1 MVRELLKRCA
11 EPSQQDNVRVCGWV
25 AGVPG
30 ITAREGMDAQDIEL
44 VVDYLMEGCNALH
57 WAAHQGHLG
66 VVRVLLAHSPLLN
79 SIPNRAGR
87 TAQQLLPADTAD
99 EHRSPSHHGPTHPTH
114 PSPTHPAPSSS
125 PPWTNPQSPGQ
136 LHAGPPTGQHR
147 TPPAPPTGIPRLS
160 PAKGPVMPHVAVRP
174 TSPRHE
180 PACVQQQQYQQQQ
193 YQYQQH
199 QQHQQHQYQQQQY
212 QQQQQQHESPHMC
225 PSPRHEPAHVR
236 QQQQYHLQQQQLP
249 HLQPASQ
256 WGYAANAVEGP
267 GSSTPGT
274 SSPDSARLLSHYP
287 NVTSKFDLLPGTGLA
302 SPASNPFPLASCGAS
317 PVALGPPSNPH
328 PYDQPHRATTA
339 PAPTDAYS
347 PFQSQPEGLPPWLS
361 LPCAPHT
368 PTQQPQAGF
377 RAVQPMA
384 GLLAEMPKMGA
395 GTGGEQGDVQ
405 GPGSSPWQQQIPRQQ
420 RQQQQQQPPPPPPS
434 HQQQLP
440 HQAQVE
446 SQPLQTSE
454 SLSNCL
460 TVGNNYTLE
469 QLEEATNNFSNANR
483 LGKGG
488 FALVYYG
495 YLQQLHVAVKKPA
508 TRIDPEGIHHFKTEC
523 KVLSTINHPNI
534 IPLVGTCPEE
544 VVARDHSLSTGQAP
558 HMPGW
563 EEEAGGQA
571 GREGILVYQLARL
584 GSLDDNLFRT
594 DQGPGASTLPLAGSS
609 AGGASPSTAPAA
621 NSHRP
626 LDWKQCIKAGGLR
639 VVWHVA
645 RGLMFLHSM
654 RVVHRD
660 IKAGAPQNILLSED
674 REGPVGML
682 GDVGLAKLVQDIKYG
697 SDPSRLVGGG
707 EAWKRGKVCTCGYV
721 PPECLHEV
729 TGKWDIYSLGESHI
743 TPSLPSGHLA
753 AFNTPHVFGRPGI
766 VLLQLVSRDRLLRGS
781 QLRKA
786 MLAAYKADA
795 AIFNQAIDPRWAD
808 ALDAAKQLTAL
819 ALQCTEKDY
828 QQAAESEM
836 QRLFPVPLREAPPAV
851 PESLMVFVEEQ
862 NAGAAEDDAAVQPS
876 DLHAA
881 LQALPAGKPLPSMS
895 LPMEDSPLVT
905 EPAAVLNIASMTA
918 EELMNAALQL
928 LASTRSAHAAMKPA
942 VAKAGP
948 ALRKRGRPLGSK
960 NKPKPA
966 AIGPASA
973 TPQRR
978 QVRLRI
984 TSSSANSDSSD
995 LNSTDNVSSGS
1006 SSSSSSEG
1014 EAGQAG
1020 AKAGAA
1026 GQARAATRV
1035 ATVPRESPAPSPA
1048 QPSPAQPSPA
1058 QPSPAQPSPAQ
1069 PSPAQ
1074 PSPAQPS
1081 PAQPSPAQPSPAQPS
1096 PAQPSP
1102 AQPSPAQP
1110 SPAQPSPA
1118 QPSPAQPSPAQP
1130 SPAQPSPAQPSPA
1143 QPSPAQPSPAQPS
1156 PAQPSP
1162 AQPSPAQPSPA
1173 QPSPAQ
1179 PSPAQPSPAQPSPAQ
1194 PSPAQPSPAQ
1204 PSPAQPSPAQPSPAQ
1219 PSPAQPSPAQ
1229 PSPK

>member
-44 VVDYLMEGCNALH
+44 VVDYLMEGCTALH
-57 WAAHQGHLG
+57 WAAQQGHLG
-66 VVRVLLAHSPLLN
+66 VVRVLLVHSPLLN

-99 EHRSPSHHGPTHPTH
+99 ERRSPSHHGPSH
-114 PSPTHPAPSSS
+114 PTHPAPSSS
-125 PPWTNPQSPGQ
+125 PPWPNRQSPGQ

-160 PAKGPVMPHVAVRP
+160 PAKGPVMPHVAIRP
-174 TSPRHE
+174 TNPRHE

-212 QQQQQQHESPHMC
+212 QQQQQQQHESPHMC

-236 QQQQYHLQQQQLP
+236 QQQQYQLQQQQLP

-256 WGYAANAVEGP
+256 WGYAANAVQGP
-267 GSSTPGT
+267 GSGTPGT

-302 SPASNPFPLASCGAS
+302 SPASNPFPLASRGAS
-317 PVALGPPSNPH
+317 PVAIGPPSTPH

-384 GLLAEMPKMGA
+384 GLLAEMSKMGVV
-395 GTGGEQGDVQ
+395 TGGEQGDVQ

-420 RQQQQQQPPPPPPS
+420 QQPQQPQQPQHEPPPP
-434 HQQQLP
+434 P

-446 SQPLQTSE
+446 SQPLQPSE

-469 QLEEATNNFSNANR
+469 QLEEATNNFSQANR

-495 YLQQLHVAVKKPA
+495 YLQQLHVAVKKPT

-544 VVARDHSLSTGQAP
+544 VVARDHSLSSGQAP
-558 HMPGW
+558 QMPGW

-594 DQGPGASTLPLAGSS
+594 DQGPRASTLPLAGSS

-621 NSHRP
+621 GSHRP

-707 EAWKRGKVCTCGYV
+707 EAWKGGKVCTFGYV

-781 QLRKA
+781 QLRTA

-795 AIFNQAIDPRWAD
+795 AIFNQANGMQGTQAGHPVLLPDALPVPAACWRLQAIDPRWAD
-808 ALDAAKQLTAL
+808 APDAAKQLTAL
-819 ALQCTEKDY
+819 ALQCTEKEHELTPATSEHALAIQLDVPCDRRVLDTAINRPFKHNIKQSFIQDSVQQISKQLHDGAIPAATKLDLSSSYLKPLSLMWALTAHQHISGMSDLVLSGYKNAGTLRAFDVSY
-828 QQAAESEM
+828 QQAAVSEM
-836 QRLFPVPLREAPPAV
+836 QRLFPVPLREATPAV

-876 DLHAA
+876 DLHAP
-881 LQALPAGKPLPSMS
+881 LQARPAGKPLPSMS

-905 EPAAVLNIASMTA
+905 LRQISNSIFEI
-918 EELMNAALQL
+918 
-928 LASTRSAHAAMKPA
+928 RS
-942 VAKAGP
+942 
-948 ALRKRGRPLGSK
+948 LGF
-960 NKPKPA
+960 
-966 AIGPASA
+966 G
-973 TPQRR
+973 T
-978 QVRLRI
+978 
-984 TSSSANSDSSD
+984 
-995 LNSTDNVSSGS
+995 
-1006 SSSSSSEG
+1006 
-1014 EAGQAG
+1014 
-1020 AKAGAA
+1020 
-1026 GQARAATRV
+1026 
-1035 ATVPRESPAPSPA
+1035 
-1048 QPSPAQPSPA
+1048 
-1058 QPSPAQPSPAQ
+1058 
-1069 PSPAQ
+1069 
-1074 PSPAQPS
+1074 
-1081 PAQPSPAQPSPAQPS
+1081 
-1096 PAQPSP
+1096 
-1102 AQPSPAQP
+1102 
-1110 SPAQPSPA
+1110 
-1118 QPSPAQPSPAQP
+1118 
-1130 SPAQPSPAQPSPA
+1130 
-1143 QPSPAQPSPAQPS
+1143 
-1156 PAQPSP
+1156 
-1162 AQPSPAQPSPA
+1162 
-1173 QPSPAQ
+1173 
-1179 PSPAQPSPAQPSPAQ
+1179 
-1194 PSPAQPSPAQ
+1194 
-1204 PSPAQPSPAQPSPAQ
+1204 
-1219 PSPAQPSPAQ
+1219 
-1229 PSPK
+1229 